1 MQHDASPPPGPSL
14 PGALTG
20 PMVPSL
26 PDPRP
31 EIARRVRA
39 SSVTAVARELGLA
52 REQIARLA
60 GGLDVRPATLA
71 LARERLAGS
80 GR

>member
-1 MQHDASPPPGPSL
+1 MQHATP
-14 PGALTG
+14 AT
-20 PMVPSL
+20 VAQ

-39 SSVTAVARELGLA
+39 SSVYAVSRELGIP

-60 GGLDVRPATLA
+60 GFLDVRASTLA
-71 LARERLAGS
+71 LARERLAQS
-80 GR
+80 EARSTP